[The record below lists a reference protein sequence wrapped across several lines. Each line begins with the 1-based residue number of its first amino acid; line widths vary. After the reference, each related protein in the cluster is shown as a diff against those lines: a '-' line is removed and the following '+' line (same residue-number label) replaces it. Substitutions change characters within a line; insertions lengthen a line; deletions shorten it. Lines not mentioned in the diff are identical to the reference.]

1 MLRLQSGFLLPNM
14 NLYVIG
20 GVVVIALAV
29 AGTLA
34 YKFNVLKDD
43 NIQLKI
49 ENKTLMED
57 NIKLLAINEQN
68 VVIIEQMKVERKNAD
83 TVLAKLES
91 QKEKDAAELSKLR
104 SQIRKIVKADPSKDA
119 IAAPILKQTILEIQN
134 HYNSS
139 ETKENQQ

>member
-139 ETKENQQ
+139 ETKESQQ

>member
-57 NIKLLAINEQN
+57 NMKLLAINEQN
-68 VVIIEQMKVERKNAD
+68 IIVIEQMKFERKNAD
-83 TVLAKLES
+83 AILQKLET